1 MTWALGKSP
10 TSFKTPDVAVL
21 ARAIV
26 LSRVKGQVKQMPNSW
41 DFRSWGGR
49 NIKSFSLFYRSQQQ
63 SLDKPTDITNVTL
76 ESC

>member
-1 MTWALGKSP
+1 MTWALDKSP

-41 DFRSWGGR
+41 DFRSWNGR
-49 NIKSFSLFYRSQQQ
+49 NFKRFSL
-63 SLDKPTDITNVTL
+63 L
-76 ESC
+76 

>member
-21 ARAIV
+21 ARASR
-26 LSRVKGQVKQMPNSW
+26 LSRVKGQVNQTPNSL
-41 DFRSWGGR
+41 DFRLWGGR
-49 NIKSFSLFYRSQQQ
+49 NLKSFPLFYRSQQQ

-76 ESC
+76 ESY

>member
-41 DFRSWGGR
+41 NFRSWGGR
-49 NIKSFSLFYRSQQQ
+49 DLKSFSLLYRIQQQ
-63 SLDKPTDITNVTL
+63 SLDNQQISLNVTL
-76 ESC
+76 ESY

>member
-1 MTWALGKSP
+1 MTWALGMSP

-41 DFRSWGGR
+41 DFRSWGGG
-49 NIKSFSLFYRSQQQ
+49 NLKGFPLLYRIEQQ
-63 SLDKPTDITNVTL
+63 SLDNRQISL
-76 ESC
+76 M

>member
-10 TSFKTPDVAVL
+10 TSFMTPDVAVL
-21 ARAIV
+21 ARASR

-49 NIKSFSLFYRSQQQ
+49 NIKSFSLFYRNKQQ